1 MSADFE
7 VLFGQIVSERGGKT
21 ALGIVGMSIARSLAA
36 ALCDATTPPS
46 VVANLSASLPAPM
59 QPGEQTFDVKELT
72 TSELRQLEYLLGRA
86 AGLKEPKP
94 PRVRRSAREERG
106 LELAQYLDRIARR
119 DGTPTSD
126 EEIEIRNRIFYVL
139 GDVADASQ
147 IYSYLAAPTAVAAP
161 QTTATPEPES
171 SSAPANVVDLRPPG
185 IHGAAAPLAR
195 HDGVWR
201 GHEL

>member
-59 QPGEQTFDVKELT
+59 QPGEQTF
-72 TSELRQLEYLLGRA
+72 GRA

-139 GDVADASQ
+139 GDVADANQ